1 MSYFFPINPSPF
13 SCSFS
18 HLGKWQLRPS
28 HCLGHKSLPSLT
40 PLSYIPHIQ
49 PRIQLTSSRG
59 GTPPC
64 FHHYHPG
71 LNHHHLFPALWQYLP
86 TITLNLTFYFPHAA
100 RTWWMSGHSSTKAP
114 HWFLITPHD
123 SLHAAQPV
131 LMLFKCCQAWVLI
144 PNPSLSSLRILP
156 THYLSFYPFFNMQ
169 PGMSRAR
176 DAEQRRTK
184 EMANKEAFWQK
195 KQKQVVNGISLP
207 TGAALRWVFCSF
219 NSHFRL
225 HYQYSCKLWEAVC
238 YPHWLMLL
246 GFSSSSWFIST
257 ATRVKFEDI
266 LLLVKAVHNATI
278 LCNEKR

>member
-59 GTPPC
+59 RTPPC

-100 RTWWMSGHSSTKAP
+100 RTWRMSGHSSTKAP
-114 HWFLITPHD
+114 HWFLIIPHD
-123 SLHAAQPV
+123 SLHASQPV
-131 LMLFKCCQAWVLI
+131 LMLFKCCQAWVLT
-144 PNPSLSSLRILP
+144 PNPSLRSLRILP
-156 THYLSFYPFFNMQ
+156 THYLSFYPVFQHATLNVK
-169 PGMSRAR
+169 GRGC
-176 DAEQRRTK
+176 RTK
-184 EMANKEAFWQK
+184 KDKENGQRGSVLAKEAK
-195 KQKQVVNGISLP
+195 AGGKGNLPPNRSSVALSL
-207 TGAALRWVFCSF
+207 LF
-219 NSHFRL
+219 L
-225 HYQYSCKLWEAVC
+225 
-238 YPHWLMLL
+238 
-246 GFSSSSWFIST
+246 
-257 ATRVKFEDI
+257 
-266 LLLVKAVHNATI
+266 
-278 LCNEKR
+278 